1 MTEKSVPDETECNC
15 NLETSSGI
23 RLEGVKK
30 LQRISEKNTWLPGQ
44 ELKPATPVQEAVLAT
59 QPQ

>member
-1 MTEKSVPDETECNC
+1 
-15 NLETSSGI
+15 
-23 RLEGVKK
+23 VKK

-44 ELKPATPVQEAVLAT
+44 ELKPGPPEQEAVLAT